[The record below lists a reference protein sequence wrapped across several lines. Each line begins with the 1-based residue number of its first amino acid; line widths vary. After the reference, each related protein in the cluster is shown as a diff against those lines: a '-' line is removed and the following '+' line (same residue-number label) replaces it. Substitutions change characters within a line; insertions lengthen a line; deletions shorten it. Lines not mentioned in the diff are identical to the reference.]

1 MKHTRGYKWRRAKRA
16 DPLVSCFALVSSIL
30 QFYPRV
36 HRSNENTRNI
46 WVTVTKLEIKMAGY
60 WPKSFFAILWTETKS
75 RPIQMQKNDNLF
87 YEIKHLKMISL
98 LVYLQGGKRKPV
110 ACKNKWRLHPET
122 QSFYWFTFLTSK
134 CLLNELTN
142 VRKR

>member
-1 MKHTRGYKWRRAKRA
+1 MDRDKVEAHTNA
-16 DPLVSCFALVSSIL
+16 
-30 QFYPRV
+30 
-36 HRSNENTRNI
+36 
-46 WVTVTKLEIKMAGY
+46 
-60 WPKSFFAILWTETKS
+60 
-75 RPIQMQKNDNLF
+75 KNDNLF